1 MRSLVLL
8 FSVLFFFSSCDELPF
23 LSAGSGTNDA
33 MKLKVTADNIEVM
46 QHIEADFTF
55 TNVTNKRV
63 EYGFPSSC
71 QHGFKVKNGDKVL
84 FNSQYEYGCLAVLTS
99 FELAPG
105 ESKTFKIDLSN
116 GGDYEYLE
124 SGTYTLEAF
133 LLNEDSDTVSTNFEV
148 E

>member
-1 MRSLVLL
+1 MRSLLL
-8 FSVLFFFSSCDELPF
+8 ILSVLFFFSSCDELPF
-23 LSAGSGTNDA
+23 LSAGSETNEA
-33 MKLKVTADNIEVM
+33 MKLNVTADKIEVM

-55 TNVTNKRV
+55 TNTTDKKV

-71 QHGFKVKNGDKVL
+71 QHGFKVNKGDEVL
-84 FNSQYEYGCLAVLTS
+84 FNSQYAYACLTVVTS
-99 FELAPG
+99 FELDPG

-116 GGDYEYLE
+116 GGDFEYLE

-133 LLNEDSDTVSTNFEV
+133 LLTEDSDTVSTTFEV